1 MLQPEKVKWRK
12 RMKGRNRG
20 VAYRGCNLSF
30 GDFGIMALDN
40 GFITARQIEA
50 ARVAISRHMK
60 KGGKLWVR
68 IFPDKPITKKP
79 AETRMGKGKGAVEAW
94 VAPVKR
100 GRMLFEIEGL
110 KPEVAIEA
118 LTIAS
123 HKLPVRTKIITR
135 DEGYYEA

>member
-1 MLQPEKVKWRK
+1 MLQPEKTKWRK
-12 RMKGRNRG
+12 KQKGRNRG
-20 VAYRGCNLSF
+20 LALRGCNLAF
-30 GDFGIMALDN
+30 GDYGVLALSS
-40 GFITARQIEA
+40 GMITSRQIEA

-60 KGGKLWVR
+60 KGGKMWVR

-100 GRMLFEIEGL
+100 GRMLFEIEGVTAG
-110 KPEVAIEA
+110 VAREA

-123 HKLPVRTKIITR
+123 HKLSVRTKFIER
-135 DEGYYEA
+135 EGYREA

>member
-1 MLQPEKVKWRK
+1 MLEPAKMKWRK
-12 RMKGRNRG
+12 KQKGRNRG

-30 GDFGIMALDN
+30 GDFGLMALSN

-50 ARVAISRHMK
+50 ARVAISRGMK
-60 KGGKLWVR
+60 RGGKMWLR

-79 AETRMGKGKGAVEAW
+79 AETRMGKGKGATEGW

-100 GRMLFEIEGL
+100 GRMLFEIEGV
-110 KPEVAIEA
+110 KPEAAVEV

-123 HKLPVRTKIITR
+123 HKLPVKTR
-135 DEGYYEA
+135 LIRREGYREA

>member
-30 GDFGIMALDN
+30 GDFGIMAISN
-40 GFITARQIEA
+40 GFITSRQIEA

-60 KGGKLWVR
+60 KGGKLWLR

-79 AETRMGKGKGAVEAW
+79 AETRMGKGKGATEGW

-110 KPEVAIEA
+110 RSDVAREA
-118 LTIAS
+118 LTVAS
-123 HKLPVRTKIITR
+123 HKLPVKTR
-135 DEGYYEA
+135 FIEREGYREA